1 MTGKVW
7 LVGAGPGD
15 LGLFT
20 IKGLE
25 VLQKAEVVVYDA
37 LIGDAV
43 LTLIPDRAEKIN
55 VGKVLRYAV
64 YLLVLLAM
72 QNILFTQLRIIG
84 VCPMFLPAA
93 AVAMGMFEG
102 ATWGPLF
109 SLVLGIF
116 ADMAFVENT
125 IFFTLAFPAISF
137 ASAFV
142 SNFFINRRF
151 FAYMGAAILGLLI
164 TAGGQ
169 LLKTAASDTYTLV
182 MVTTALLQTA
192 WSIPFAVLAYFPPAR
207 LSRLE

>member
-1 MTGKVW
+1 MK
-7 LVGAGPGD
+7 
-15 LGLFT
+15 T
-20 IKGLE
+20 I
-25 VLQKAEVVVYDA
+25 
-37 LIGDAV
+37 
-43 LTLIPDRAEKIN
+43 IPKDFLEKIN
-55 VGKVLRYAV
+55 VGKVLRYAI
-64 YLLVLLAM
+64 YLVVLLAI
-72 QNILFTQLRIIG
+72 QNIIFTQLRIFG

-125 IFFTLAFPAISF
+125 IFFTLVFPAISF
-137 ASAFV
+137 ASAFI

-151 FAYMGAAILGLLI
+151 FAYMGAATLGLLA

-169 LLKTAASDTYTLV
+169 LLKTAASDTFSMV

-192 WSIPFAVLAYFPPAR
+192 WSIPFAILAYFPPAR

>member
-1 MTGKVW
+1 MCKYS
-7 LVGAGPGD
+7 P
-15 LGLFT
+15 
-20 IKGLE
+20 K
-25 VLQKAEVVVYDA
+25 
-37 LIGDAV
+37 
-43 LTLIPDRAEKIN
+43 
-55 VGKVLRYAV
+55 
-64 YLLVLLAM
+64 LAM
-72 QNILFTQLRIIG
+72 PETITVSAYTTEMEQLRLSSENFPQVMIKHI
-84 VCPMFLPAA
+84 LPAIIYPKIPVEELYELDYYLILRRA
-93 AVAMGMFEG
+93 RL

-169 LLKTAASDTYTLV
+169 LLKTAASDTFSMV